1 MKAMNSLHSLPLP
14 GLSSWSGGNNFVFCG
29 LCDSVVALRPR
40 DRTWQI
46 GFVTALVDRGLI
58 PMVGLASY

>member
-1 MKAMNSLHSLPLP
+1 MKAMNSLQFSLPLP
-14 GLSSWSGGNNFVFCG
+14 GPQAGRGINFVFCG
-29 LCDSVVALRPR
+29 LCDSVVALRPH
-40 DRTWQI
+40 RTWQI